1 MQSRWR
7 EGMAMNDAP
16 ALMRAITL
24 FGMLLAGC
32 CSVPTCSWTGCQPVP
47 RDRDLMDAGTD
58 AFFRDAPVRDT
69 LSRDVGFDAHI
80 HQDVYGADAIEWDA
94 FVPDAYAH
102 PLFPRTTEDPRPCEP
117 PMAATPRPRELP
129 ADATPRVLWSV
140 TQAELGLT
148 GRIANAGAVDGLG
161 DLHFSDVD
169 AQHRGAVLSASGLRL
184 GRGDGNTGAG
194 PYGPL
199 MVSMDGRTVEWSTD
213 LIRIDRMPP
222 AAEFGFVRPRV
233 ELPEPNLAAT
243 HGGFYAFANGSSTL
257 LHYCLEAEGARLQ
270 WSMRGL
276 SMGRN
281 DVAFVLADD
290 SIWMRGSPAS
300 DQRAFHIRV
309 DGDLIEFAR
318 SPTSAAATT
327 IEFVGDLSIIRP
339 ALSPDLITMDGFGVL
354 ARTPVAGPYRID
366 PSGSIWT
373 RDTGGMRWTRFD
385 RGVAA
390 AQTPADRIVDLG
402 STYAFPIGEDGS
414 FLLHGGT
421 PAAPTLF
428 RMGPDGSIAWELPVP
443 GEFTYVTHD
452 LDGRVYLYG
461 DGLIMAVQT
470 DVLPPA
476 VRGCWQHRCS
486 AAGDLRIE

>member
-1 MQSRWR
+1 
-7 EGMAMNDAP
+7 
-16 ALMRAITL
+16 
-24 FGMLLAGC
+24 
-32 CSVPTCSWTGCQPVP
+32 
-47 RDRDLMDAGTD
+47 
-58 AFFRDAPVRDT
+58 
-69 LSRDVGFDAHI
+69 
-80 HQDVYGADAIEWDA
+80 
-94 FVPDAYAH
+94 
-102 PLFPRTTEDPRPCEP
+102 
-117 PMAATPRPRELP
+117 
-129 ADATPRVLWSV
+129 VLWSR
-140 TQAELGLT
+140 THAELGIT

-161 DLHFSDVD
+161 HLHVSDVD
-169 AQHRGAVLSASGLRL
+169 EQHRASVVDASGLLL
-184 GRGDGNTGAG
+184 GQGVGRIGVG

-199 MVSMDGRTVEWSTD
+199 MVSSDAWTMEWSTD
-213 LIRIDRMPP
+213 GVRIDRPLVFDTYGFAEP
-222 AAEFGFVRPRV
+222 AEVIRDV
-233 ELPEPNLAAT
+233 HLAAT
-243 HGGFYAFANGSSTL
+243 AGGFYVFADGYDTL
-257 LHYCLEAEGARLQ
+257 LHYCIDLFEPSYVTLQ

-290 SIWMRGSPAS
+290 SIWVRGSPAT

-327 IEFVGDLSIIRP
+327 LEFAGDLTIIRP